1 MKYLRLIG
9 LAAAGWLALVIS
21 VPAHAQSGCI
31 KEVFHK
37 YCLGGSIQSVLN
49 TQAPTRTVQE
59 NAATTY
65 TFSDAG
71 EQTHV
76 VVHQGRIATVW
87 RSYRPPTQDTFNR
100 LRSDLRGL
108 YGEPRRVVGSGAKQ
122 GRVSDIW
129 DQGPWRVTLM
139 WASGRDTRLV
149 YAHEGLQAARRNVKG
164 YNPEGF

>member
-1 MKYLRLIG
+1 MNRTRFFG
-9 LAAAGWLALVIS
+9 VVAAGWIALVVSI
-21 VPAHAQSGCI
+21 PAQAQSGCL

-37 YCLGGSIQSVLN
+37 YCLGGSIQSVLS

-71 EQTHV
+71 DQTHV
-76 VVHQGRIATVW
+76 VVYQGRIATVW

-108 YGEPRRVVGSGAKQ
+108 YGEPRRVVGSGATQ
-122 GRVSDIW
+122 DRISDIW

-139 WASGRDTRLV
+139 WTVGRDTHLV
-149 YAHEGLQAARRNVKG
+149 YAHESLQAARRKVKG